1 VTWLSN
7 DAVDR
12 LRDVATRPEMPSDRY
27 AILRPI
33 GRGGMG
39 TVYAARDRLLNRD
52 VALKVSNAPV
62 PESDLDHRL
71 RQEARVLAALEHP
84 GVVPIHDAGVLDD
97 GRLFYVMTLVRGDT
111 LATHAATL
119 ASEVARLTVFERI
132 AETVAF
138 AHAAGIVHRDLK
150 PSNVMVGRFGEVLLL
165 DWGVAKLVGSAPP
178 ASSVPAAAPAS
189 HAATPA
195 DSGRTGHGVRIG
207 TSGFMAPEQA
217 RGDAAEA
224 GPPADVYALGALLCW
239 MLTGDTPA
247 SAAAAVERLSA
258 VQPPAPPR
266 LRSVIGRCLA
276 ERPADRYDSAAA
288 LVADLARYRQGQSVS
303 AHRDTLLERAGRAFT
318 RYQTFVLLLL
328 AYLIMRAVFAWSQR

>member
-1 VTWLSN
+1 MTWLSN

-12 LRDVATRPEMPSDRY
+12 LRDVATRPALPSDRY

-52 VALKVSNAPV
+52 VAIKVSNAPV

-84 GVVPIHDAGVLDD
+84 GVVPIHDTGVLDD

-111 LATHAATL
+111 LTQHAATL
-119 ASEVARLTVFERI
+119 TSEVARLTVFERI

-165 DWGVAKLVGSAPP
+165 DWGVAKLVGTALPTSSAP
-178 ASSVPAAAPAS
+178 
-189 HAATPA
+189 ATGTGDGAVTTA
-195 DSGRTGHGVRIG
+195 DSARTGHGVRIG

-217 RGDAAEA
+217 SGDAAGA
-224 GPPADVYALGALLCW
+224 GPSADVYALGALLFW
-239 MLTGDTPA
+239 MLTGETPA
-247 SAAAAVERLSA
+247 TAAAAVERLSTTQPATPRRLAA
-258 VQPPAPPR
+258 VIA
-266 LRSVIGRCLA
+266 RCLA
-276 ERPADRYDSAAA
+276 ERPADRYESAAA
-288 LVADLARYRQGQSVS
+288 LVEDLARYRQGQPVS
-303 AHRDTLLERAGRAFT
+303 AHRDTLLERAGRAFA
-318 RYQTFVLLLL
+318 RYQTFLLLLL